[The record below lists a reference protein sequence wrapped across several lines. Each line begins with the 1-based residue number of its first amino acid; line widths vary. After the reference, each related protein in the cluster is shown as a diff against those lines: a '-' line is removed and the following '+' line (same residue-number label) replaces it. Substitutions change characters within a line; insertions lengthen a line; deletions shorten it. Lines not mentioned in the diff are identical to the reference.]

1 MESSKTI
8 FLRADKNLGPQRKK
22 EIRGSH
28 ANTGHAAC
36 SAPAAPR
43 HVFKDGIPAAR
54 RGHPAAGE
62 RPGRGAQHPAEAAA
76 AAEGQPRALPGAAG
90 RRRKRGGPGRAPR
103 APPRGRRARPRQRGL
118 SGAARPQR
126 GLLASAGGPGAS
138 PRLTPP
144 HIASPPA
151 PAAPPGA
158 HRRSLQAG
166 SRVQSSAAARA
177 GVAGRGWAVGR
188 PPGAARGGPEA
199 PLGREGAAPSRA
211 AAALRGVT

>member
-118 SGAARPQR
+118 SGAARPRR
-126 GLLASAGGPGAS
+126 GLLASAGGPGAAPRLASRRLTS
-138 PRLTPP
+138 PRRPLPPPPQALT
-144 HIASPPA
+144 
-151 PAAPPGA
+151 
-158 HRRSLQAG
+158 
-166 SRVQSSAAARA
+166 VARC
-177 GVAGRGWAVGR
+177 R
-188 PPGAARGGPEA
+188 PGAASRAPPRPVRGSRAGDGPWGGRRGPRGEA
-199 PLGREGAAPSRA
+199 PRR
-211 AAALRGVT
+211 R